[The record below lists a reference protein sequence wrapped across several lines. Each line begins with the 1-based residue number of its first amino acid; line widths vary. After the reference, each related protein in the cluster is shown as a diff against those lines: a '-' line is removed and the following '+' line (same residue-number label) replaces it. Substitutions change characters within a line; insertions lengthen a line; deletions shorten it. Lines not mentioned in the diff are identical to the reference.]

1 MPKAPGKL
9 VVLEGIDGAG
19 TTTQVAR
26 LTDRLRAMSVPVRAT
41 REPSD
46 GPLGTLAR
54 QVLAGAVA
62 GAAGHAPGWA
72 TMALL
77 FAADRMDHVER
88 EIEPYVAQGVVVV
101 TDRYLASSLAYQS
114 LSSGVAADEVIEW
127 IRTIN
132 RHARRP
138 DLTVVLDVPPEMAA
152 DRRAGRGEAPQLYDQ
167 DEMQR
172 SLATFYH
179 DLPRHMPTD
188 RIARVDGTGTLGAV
202 EERVWAEY
210 RRAFG

>member
-1 MPKAPGKL
+1 
-9 VVLEGIDGAG
+9 
-19 TTTQVAR
+19 
-26 LTDRLRAMSVPVRAT
+26 
-41 REPSD
+41 
-46 GPLGTLAR
+46 
-54 QVLAGAVA
+54 
-62 GAAGHAPGWA
+62 
-72 TMALL
+72 MALL

-88 EIEPYVAQGVVVV
+88 EIEPYMAQGVVVV
-101 TDRYLASSLAYQS
+101 SDRYVASSLAYQS

-127 IRTIN
+127 IRTNN
-132 RHARRP
+132 RHAR
-138 DLTVVLDVPPEMAA
+138 
-152 DRRAGRGEAPQLYDQ
+152 GEAAQLYEQ

-172 SLATFYH
+172 SLATFYR

>member
-1 MPKAPGKL
+1 MPTAPGKL
-9 VVLEGIDGAG
+9 IVLEGIDGAG

-26 LTDRLRAMSVPVRAT
+26 LTNRLRAMSVSVRAT

-46 GPLGTLAR
+46 GPVGTLAR
-54 QVLAGAVA
+54 QVLA

-88 EIEPYVAQGVVVV
+88 EIEPYVAQGIVVVS
-101 TDRYLASSLAYQS
+101 DRYVASSLAYQS
-114 LSSGVAADEVIEW
+114 LSSGAAADEVIEW

-138 DLTVVLDVPPEMAA
+138 DLTVVLDVPAEMAA
-152 DRRAGRGEAPQLYDQ
+152 DRRAGRGEAAQLYDQ

-172 SLATFYH
+172 SLATFYR
-179 DLPRHMPTD
+179 DLSRHMPTD
-188 RIARVDGTGTLGAV
+188 RIATVDGTGPVEAV